1 MSFPKKLLVAWVVDV
16 LALSAAVVIFKGV
29 YGSVLSVIAA
39 AIVFG
44 LLNTFL
50 KPVLKLATLLLAI
63 VTLGLAWFGVAMVIL
78 WLTTRI
84 VTGFHIHGVFTLIG
98 ATIVVWIVG
107 HPVSHFLFRHERA
120 KGFRD

>member
-1 MSFPKKLLVAWVVDV
+1 MSFFKKLLVAWVVDV
-16 LALSAAVVIFKGV
+16 LALGAAVVIFNGV
-29 YGSVLSVIAA
+29 YGSFFSVVAA
-39 AIVFG
+39 AVVYA

-50 KPVLKLATLLLAI
+50 KPVLKLATLMLAI
-63 VTLGLAWFGVAMVIL
+63 VTLGLAWFGVAMAIL
-78 WLTTRI
+78 WFTSKI
-84 VTGFHIHGVFTLIG
+84 VTGFHIHGFFTLIG